1 MTAPTR
7 TPTRSAPTPTR
18 RRDAAATRAELLTAA
33 RDRFAEQG
41 YGATTL
47 RQVASDVG
55 VNPALVIRY
64 FGSKEALFGEV
75 VGPRADFAAGA
86 DVPVQQLGAE
96 LVRRALVQLRSA
108 HSGSGLLALLHSQSS
123 ELGLSRLREIIIADF
138 AHNLADRLSGPDAK
152 ARAVLIGAQLLGLS
166 MVTELFSEPGDTP
179 MPIEDVVAI
188 YGPGVQ
194 ALVDQVV

>member
-1 MTAPTR
+1 VTQA
-7 TPTRSAPTPTR
+7 R
-18 RRDAAATRAELLTAA
+18 RRDAAVTRTELLNAA

-41 YGATTL
+41 YESTTL

-55 VNPALVIRY
+55 VNPALVNRY
-64 FGSKEALFGEV
+64 FGNKEALFGEV
-75 VGPRADFAAGA
+75 VGPRADFAEVA
-86 DVPVQQLGAE
+86 DVPVEQLGAE
-96 LVRRALVQLRSA
+96 LVRRALMQLRSA
-108 HSGSGLLALLHSQSS
+108 HSGSGLLALVHSQSS
-123 ELGLSRLREIIIADF
+123 ELGLSRLREIIVSEF
-138 AHNLADRLSGPDAK
+138 AHNLADRLSGPDPK

-194 ALVDQVV
+194 ALVSESWR